1 MATLLLLLELSFQI
15 EIPFEK
21 EREAREGKRPGRV
34 ICVPP
39 PLLSFPRSHH
49 VCLEISCALSLCH
62 CE

>member
-39 PLLSFPRSHH
+39 PSFPGSHH

>member
-39 PLLSFPRSHH
+39 LLSWIAPCVSRD
-49 VCLEISCALSLCH
+49 
-62 CE
+62 

>member
-39 PLLSFPRSHH
+39 PPFLDRTMC
-49 VCLEISCALSLCH
+49 V
-62 CE
+62 